1 MITFITIFG
10 VALLAILFFIYVR
23 IHNIRTGKVEEPKES
38 FHRARKAYTKVVAT
52 KQKTAWY
59 GKNIFKISILLI
71 LKVFVFANF
80 LMKQLINEAK
90 DYLSEKITPKKIEG
104 SDNPSAFLGA
114 MSDYKKELTKFK
126 KDLNNKK

>member
-1 MITFITIFG
+1 
-10 VALLAILFFIYVR
+10 V
-23 IHNIRTGKVEEPKES
+23 
-38 FHRARKAYTKVVAT
+38 T

-80 LMKQLINEAK
+80 LIKQLINEAK
-90 DYLSEKITPKKIEG
+90 DYLSEKITRKKIEG
-104 SDNPSAFLGA
+104 YDNPSAFLGA